1 MDLYFFGVLTG
12 LLVGGV
18 VSYAYYNYYYF
29 LINIKSID
37 PSFIRM
43 WNDNMGYFSLS
54 FIINPPKP
62 DLLKSAPKK
71 AKLTLIKE
79 TKND

>member
-1 MDLYFFGVLTG
+1 MEAYLLGSVVGVGLGVLI
-12 LLVGGV
+12 
-18 VSYAYYNYYYF
+18 SYAYYNYYYF
-29 LINIKSID
+29 LIDVKKID
-37 PSFIRM
+37 PSLIKM

-54 FIINPPKP
+54 FIMKHPQP
-62 DLLKSAPKK
+62 DLYKPAPKK